1 VSRVADGATTRRER
15 ILEMLG
21 YIRGFQPR
29 GVPQNQVQ
37 LHMSMAHG
45 LTFRKTQ
52 EYIYEMEMGGVLL
65 FEGGKLKMNI
75 DNFRRLMALM
85 APDRNPE
92 TGEKI
97 KFGLVLEN
105 METGLGEPPG

>member
-1 VSRVADGATTRRER
+1 
-15 ILEMLG
+15 MLG

-29 GVPQNQVQ
+29 GVTLNQVQ

-52 EYIYEMEMGGVLL
+52 EYIYEMELGGVLF
-65 FEGGKLKMNI
+65 FEGGRLKMNI
-75 DNFRRLMALM
+75 ENFRRLMELM

-92 TGEKI
+92 TGDKI
-97 KFGLVLEN
+97 TFGLVLDNIEGA
-105 METGLGEPPG
+105 EEPRRP